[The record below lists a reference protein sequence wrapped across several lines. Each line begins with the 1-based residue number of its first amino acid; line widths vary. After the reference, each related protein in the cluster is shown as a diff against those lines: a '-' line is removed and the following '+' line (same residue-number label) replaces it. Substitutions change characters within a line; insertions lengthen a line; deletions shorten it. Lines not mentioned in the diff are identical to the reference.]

1 MGGLRILGTI
11 NQAPEFVRSL
21 RVDEVVVAC
30 EVSPEWLKV
39 VLEVL
44 APTGVKVSLFSFS
57 ETVVAA
63 PAAGAGDVGSNEV
76 KPQRKGTQQ

>member
-1 MGGLRILGTI
+1 M
-11 NQAPEFVRSL
+11 
-21 RVDEVVVAC
+21 AC

-57 ETVVAA
+57 ETDVTT
-63 PAAGAGDVGSNEV
+63 PAACTEDVGSNEV
-76 KPQRKGTQQ
+76 KPQMKGTQQ